1 MIFCDDVCNDYARYT
16 GEGCSAKIKEEM
28 ISFPPLHVYS
38 HPRKE
43 SPSPPYKAFLDSEEK
58 VT

>member
-43 SPSPPYKAFLDSEEK
+43 SPPYKTFLDSEEK
-58 VT
+58 AT